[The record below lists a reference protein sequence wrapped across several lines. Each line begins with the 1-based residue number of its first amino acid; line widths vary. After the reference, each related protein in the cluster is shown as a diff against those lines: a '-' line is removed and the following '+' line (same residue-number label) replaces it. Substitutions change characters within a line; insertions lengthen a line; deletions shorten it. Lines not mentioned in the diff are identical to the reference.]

1 MADRDNT
8 SNDLRTPKNKY
19 TMKVSVSF
27 KNAIQSYLEQRAEYD
42 ELFARSYRN
51 PLKNIEDCITYIL
64 NYVQKSGCNG
74 FDDDEIFGQAV
85 HYYDE
90 ADIEI
95 GKPIDCK
102 VVVNHH
108 VELTEE
114 EKAQARRDAVKR
126 AEDEAYAKLKQQ
138 REKATAKRTATIQQS
153 QPSLFDF

>member
-1 MADRDNT
+1 
-8 SNDLRTPKNKY
+8 
-19 TMKVSVSF
+19 MKVSTHFQTV
-27 KNAIQSYLEQRAEYD
+27 IQSYLEQRAEYD
-42 ELFARSYRN
+42 DLFARSYRN

-108 VELTEE
+108 VELTEV
-114 EKAQARRDAVKR
+114 EKAEARKEAIKR
-126 AEDEAYAKLKQQ
+126 AENEAYNRMAQ
-138 REKATAKRTATIQQS
+138 RKTAPKKENKNSNNGQMTLLLGCCAEKRV
-153 QPSLFDF
+153 

>member
-1 MADRDNT
+1 
-8 SNDLRTPKNKY
+8 
-19 TMKVSVSF
+19 MKVSTHF
-27 KNAIQSYLEQRAEYD
+27 QTAIQSYLDQRAEYD

-90 ADIEI
+90 ADIEV

-102 VVVNHH
+102 VIVNHH

-114 EKAQARRDAVKR
+114 EKTEARKEAIKR
-126 AEDEAYAKLKQQ
+126 AENEAYSRMTKRK
-138 REKATAKRTATIQQS
+138 TAPKKESINSNNGQMTL
-153 QPSLFDF
+153 LF

>member
-1 MADRDNT
+1 
-8 SNDLRTPKNKY
+8 
-19 TMKVSVSF
+19 MKVSTHF
-27 KNAIQSYLEQRAEYD
+27 QTEIQSYLEQRAEYD

-74 FDDDEIFGQAV
+74 FSDDAIFGQAV

-90 ADIEI
+90 TDIEV

-102 VVVNHH
+102 VIVNHH

-114 EKAQARRDAVKR
+114 EKTEARKEAIKR
-126 AEDEAYAKLKQQ
+126 AENEAYSRMTKRK
-138 REKATAKRTATIQQS
+138 TAPKKESINSNNGQMTL
-153 QPSLFDF
+153 LF

>member
-1 MADRDNT
+1 MQ
-8 SNDLRTPKNKY
+8 
-19 TMKVSVSF
+19 VSTSF
-27 KNAIQSYLEQRAEYD
+27 KNSIQSYLEQRAEYD
-42 ELFARSYRN
+42 DLFACSYRN

-90 ADIEI
+90 TDIEV

-108 VELTEE
+108 IELTEE
-114 EKAQARRDAVKR
+114 EKAEARKEAIKR
-126 AEDEAYAKLKQQ
+126 AESEAYSRMTQ
-138 REKATAKRTATIQQS
+138 RKPAPKKENKNSNNGQMTL
-153 QPSLFDF
+153 LF

>member
-1 MADRDNT
+1 
-8 SNDLRTPKNKY
+8 
-19 TMKVSVSF
+19 MKVSTHF
-27 KNAIQSYLEQRAEYD
+27 QTAIQSYLEQRAEYD

-90 ADIEI
+90 ADIEV

-102 VVVNHH
+102 VIVNHH

-114 EKAQARRDAVKR
+114 EKTEARKEAIKR
-126 AEDEAYAKLKQQ
+126 AENEAYSRMTKRK
-138 REKATAKRTATIQQS
+138 TAPKKVLTAIT
-153 QPSLFDF
+153 DK

>member
-1 MADRDNT
+1 
-8 SNDLRTPKNKY
+8 
-19 TMKVSVSF
+19 MKVSTHF
-27 KNAIQSYLEQRAEYD
+27 QTEIKSYLEQRAEYD
-42 ELFARSYRN
+42 DLFARSYRN

-64 NYVQKSGCNG
+64 NEVQKSGCNG
-74 FDDDEIFGQAV
+74 FADDEIFGMAV

-114 EKAQARRDAVKR
+114 EKAEARKEAIKR
-126 AEDEAYAKLKQQ
+126 AESETYS
-138 REKATAKRTATIQQS
+138 RMTKRKTTPKKENSNNGQMTL
-153 QPSLFDF
+153 LF

>member
-1 MADRDNT
+1 
-8 SNDLRTPKNKY
+8 
-19 TMKVSVSF
+19 MKVSTHF
-27 KNAIQSYLEQRAEYD
+27 QTEIQSYLEQRAEYD

-74 FDDDEIFGQAV
+74 FSDNEIFGQAV

-90 ADIEI
+90 TDIEV

-102 VVVNHH
+102 VIVNHH

-114 EKAQARRDAVKR
+114 EKTEARKEAIKR
-126 AEDEAYAKLKQQ
+126 AENEAYSRMTKRK
-138 REKATAKRTATIQQS
+138 TAPKKESINSNNGQMTL
-153 QPSLFDF
+153 LF

>member
-1 MADRDNT
+1 
-8 SNDLRTPKNKY
+8 
-19 TMKVSVSF
+19 MKVSTHF
-27 KNAIQSYLEQRAEYD
+27 QTAIQSYLEQRAEYD

-90 ADIEI
+90 ADIEV

-102 VVVNHH
+102 VIVNHH

-114 EKAQARRDAVKR
+114 EKTEARKEAIKR
-126 AEDEAYAKLKQQ
+126 AENEAYSRMTKHK
-138 REKATAKRTATIQQS
+138 TAPKKESINSNNGQMTL
-153 QPSLFDF
+153 LF

>member
-1 MADRDNT
+1 
-8 SNDLRTPKNKY
+8 
-19 TMKVSVSF
+19 MKVSTHF
-27 KNAIQSYLEQRAEYD
+27 QTEIQSYLEQRAEYD

-64 NYVQKSGCNG
+64 NEVQKSGCNG
-74 FDDDEIFGQAV
+74 FADNEIFGMAV

-102 VVVNHH
+102 VVVNHA

-114 EKAQARRDAVKR
+114 EKAEARKEAIKR
-126 AEDEAYAKLKQQ
+126 AESEAYSRMTKRK
-138 REKATAKRTATIQQS
+138 TAPKKESINSNNGQMTL
-153 QPSLFDF
+153 LF

>member
-1 MADRDNT
+1 
-8 SNDLRTPKNKY
+8 
-19 TMKVSVSF
+19 MKASIHF
-27 KNAIQSYLEQRAEYD
+27 QTEIQNYLEQRAEYD

-74 FDDDEIFGQAV
+74 FSDDEIFGQAV

-90 ADIEI
+90 PEIEI

-114 EKAQARRDAVKR
+114 EKQQARQDAIKQLQN
-126 AEDEAYAKLKQQ
+126 EAYNKMRQSAKP
-138 REKATAKRTATIQQS
+138 TAKRVETVPQA
-153 QPSLFDF
+153 SLFDF

>member
-1 MADRDNT
+1 MKGT
-8 SNDLRTPKNKY
+8 EHFKRT
-19 TMKVSVSF
+19 
-27 KNAIQSYLEQRAEYD
+27 IQAFLEQRAAED
-42 ELFARSYRN
+42 ELFAVNYRN
-51 PLKNIEDCITYIL
+51 PAKNIDDCITYIL

-74 FDDDEIFGQAV
+74 FSDEEIFGQV
-85 HYYDE
+85 IHFYDE
-90 ADIEI
+90 ANIEM

-114 EKAQARRDAVKR
+114 EKAQARRDAIKR

-138 REKATAKRTATIQQS
+138 REKATAKRTVTIQ

>member
-1 MADRDNT
+1 MQ
-8 SNDLRTPKNKY
+8 
-19 TMKVSVSF
+19 VSTSF
-27 KNAIQSYLEQRAEYD
+27 KNSIQSYLEQRAEYD

-90 ADIEI
+90 ADIEV

-114 EKAQARRDAVKR
+114 EKTEARKEAIKR
-126 AEDEAYAKLKQQ
+126 AENEVYSRMTQ
-138 REKATAKRTATIQQS
+138 RKTAPKKENKNSNNGQMAL
-153 QPSLFDF
+153 LF

>member
-1 MADRDNT
+1 
-8 SNDLRTPKNKY
+8 
-19 TMKVSVSF
+19 MKVSAPF

-51 PLKNIEDCITYIL
+51 PLKNIEDCMTYIL
-64 NYVQKSGCNG
+64 NEVQKSGFSG
-74 FDDDEIFGQAV
+74 FDDDEVFSMAV

-95 GKPIDCK
+95 GKPIECK

-114 EKAQARRDAVKR
+114 EKAQARKEAIKR
-126 AEDEAYAKLKQQ
+126 AENEAYQ
-138 REKATAKRTATIQQS
+138 RMAQRKPASVKKESKNNNNGQMTL
-153 QPSLFDF
+153 LF

>member
-1 MADRDNT
+1 MQ
-8 SNDLRTPKNKY
+8 
-19 TMKVSVSF
+19 VSASF
-27 KNAIQSYLEQRAEYD
+27 KNSIQSYLEQRAEYD

-90 ADIEI
+90 ADIEV

-102 VVVNHH
+102 VIVNHH

-114 EKAQARRDAVKR
+114 EKTEARKEAIKR
-126 AEDEAYAKLKQQ
+126 AENEAYSRMTKRK
-138 REKATAKRTATIQQS
+138 TAPKKESINSNNGQMTL
-153 QPSLFDF
+153 LF

>member
-1 MADRDNT
+1 
-8 SNDLRTPKNKY
+8 
-19 TMKVSVSF
+19 MKVSAPF

-114 EKAQARRDAVKR
+114 EKAQARKDAIKR
-126 AEDEAYAKLKQQ
+126 AENEAYQKMAQ
-138 REKATAKRTATIQQS
+138 RKPASTKKESKNNNNGQITL
-153 QPSLFDF
+153 LF

>member
-1 MADRDNT
+1 
-8 SNDLRTPKNKY
+8 
-19 TMKVSVSF
+19 MKVSTHF
-27 KNAIQSYLEQRAEYD
+27 QTEIQSYLEQRAEYD

-74 FDDDEIFGQAV
+74 FSDDEIFGQAV

-90 ADIEI
+90 TDIEV

-102 VVVNHH
+102 VIVNHH

-114 EKAQARRDAVKR
+114 EKTEARKEAIKR
-126 AEDEAYAKLKQQ
+126 AENAAYSRMTKRK
-138 REKATAKRTATIQQS
+138 TAPKKESINSNNGQMTL
-153 QPSLFDF
+153 LF

>member
-1 MADRDNT
+1 
-8 SNDLRTPKNKY
+8 
-19 TMKVSVSF
+19 MKVSTHF
-27 KNAIQSYLEQRAEYD
+27 QTEIQSYLEQRAEYD

-64 NYVQKSGCNG
+64 NEVQKSGCNG
-74 FDDDEIFGQAV
+74 FADDEIFGMAV

-102 VVVNHH
+102 VVVNHA

-114 EKAQARRDAVKR
+114 EKAEARKEAVKR
-126 AEDEAYAKLKQQ
+126 AESEAYSRMTKRK
-138 REKATAKRTATIQQS
+138 TAPKKESINSNNGQMTL
-153 QPSLFDF
+153 LF

>member
-1 MADRDNT
+1 MQ
-8 SNDLRTPKNKY
+8 
-19 TMKVSVSF
+19 VSVSF
-27 KNAIQSYLEQRAEYD
+27 KNSIQSYLEQRAEYD

-90 ADIEI
+90 ADIEV
-95 GKPIDCK
+95 GEPIDCK

-114 EKAQARRDAVKR
+114 EKTEARKEAIKR
-126 AEDEAYAKLKQQ
+126 AENEAYSRMTKRK
-138 REKATAKRTATIQQS
+138 TASKKESINSNNGQMTL
-153 QPSLFDF
+153 LF

>member
-8 SNDLRTPKNKY
+8 SDYLRTLNKY

-90 ADIEI
+90 TDIEI

-114 EKAQARRDAVKR
+114 EKAQARREAIKR

-138 REKATAKRTATIQQS
+138 REKAIAKRTATIQQP

>member
-1 MADRDNT
+1 
-8 SNDLRTPKNKY
+8 
-19 TMKVSVSF
+19 MKVSTHF
-27 KNAIQSYLEQRAEYD
+27 QTAIQSYLEQRAEYD

-90 ADIEI
+90 ADIEV

-102 VVVNHH
+102 VIVNHH
-108 VELTEE
+108 DELTEE
-114 EKAQARRDAVKR
+114 EKTEARKEAIKR
-126 AEDEAYAKLKQQ
+126 AENEAYSRMTKRK
-138 REKATAKRTATIQQS
+138 TAPKKESINSNNGQMTL
-153 QPSLFDF
+153 LF